1 MKQKI
6 MMLVM
11 RIQMTQ
17 HKSDGECKQAGRN
30 HKEFSIQVIISE
42 QPFGLGHGFNKK
54 KAEQSAAEKTCV
66 MLEI

>member
-1 MKQKI
+1 MI
-6 MMLVM
+6 EWSHRLGTDI
-11 RIQMTQ
+11 RIAMVES
-17 HKSDGECKQAGRN
+17 KLAGRN